1 MKEVNLLSVPYT
13 SQIGSGAN
21 EHGAD
26 CGAAS
31 ASMLIKA
38 YLNKTVPVDALYN
51 LVSKEIN
58 GYLSINQVQG
68 ILSYYGITTEWRS
81 DMSKYNLINILIDAK
96 PCIVLFNYAAFRQK
110 YGKTSDMNFN
120 GAHFSVMM
128 GVDTRCFYLN
138 DPDWLDQNGYA
149 LAIKHDSWMY
159 AWKAAASDG
168 NPVCGAIIP
177 TVSLDGIVVD
187 PTNDG
192 AEIIYTVRI
201 LARIGLFI
209 RTSPK
214 KTVSNYTGKAIAYN
228 KTVDIYKESKD
239 GNNLWGAI
247 NSNCSEWIAL
257 VYGNEVLAEET

>member
-13 SQIGSGAN
+13 SQIGAGAN

-38 YLNKTVPVDALYN
+38 YLNKTVSVDELYN

-58 GYLSINQVQG
+58 GYLSINQVQN
-68 ILSYYGITTEWRS
+68 ILSYYGIATEWRS
-81 DMSKYNLINILIDAK
+81 DMTKYNLINVLVEGK

-110 YGKTSDMNFN
+110 YGKTSDMYFN
-120 GAHFSVMM
+120 GAHFSVMI
-128 GVDTRCFYLN
+128 GLDTKYFYLN

-149 LAIKHDSWMY
+149 LLIKHDDWMY
-159 AWKAAASDG
+159 AWKAAANDE
-168 NPVCGAIIP
+168 NPICGAIIP
-177 TVSLDGIVVD
+177 TVSLGGIVID

-192 AEIIYTVRI
+192 AEVIYQIKVSPK
-201 LARIGLFI
+201 IGLFV
-209 RTSPK
+209 RSSPK
-214 KTVSNYTGKAIAYN
+214 KTVSNYTGKTVSYN
-228 KTVDIYKESKD
+228 EIVDIYKESKD

-247 NSNCSEWIAL
+247 NSNCTEWIAL
-257 VYGNEVLAEET
+257 LYNNEVLAEKV